1 MYYLKPSG
9 SLPGALCIQKMI
21 AGYGR
26 SLVFTVTKLTTLLLE
41 GVFMFAY
48 IWPIALVV
56 VSSTLYQVCAKSI
69 PTDIDPFA
77 SLTITY
83 LVGAMASFILYFLIN
98 CSGNLVQEYRHAN
111 WAPVV
116 LGLVVVSLELGM
128 IFAYKAG
135 WPVSLAH
142 TVPGPF
148 VAIALVAVGAL
159 FYHETITVHKL
170 LGIAICLCGL
180 AVMNR

>member
-1 MYYLKPSG
+1 
-9 SLPGALCIQKMI
+9 
-21 AGYGR
+21 
-26 SLVFTVTKLTTLLLE
+26 
-41 GVFMFAY
+41 MFAY

-56 VSSTLYQVCAKSI
+56 VCNTLYQVCAKSV
-69 PTDIDPFA
+69 PADMDPFA

-83 LVGAMASFILYFLIN
+83 LVGAAASFLLYFGLN
-98 CSGNLVQEYRHAN
+98 RSGSLLQEYRHVN

-116 LGLVVVSLELGM
+116 LGLVVVALEVGM

-135 WPVSLAH
+135 WKVSLAS
-142 TVPGPF
+142 TVQGTF

-159 FYHETITVHKL
+159 FYHEAITLNKL
-170 LGIAICLCGL
+170 LGIGLCLAGL

>member
-1 MYYLKPSG
+1 
-9 SLPGALCIQKMI
+9 
-21 AGYGR
+21 
-26 SLVFTVTKLTTLLLE
+26 
-41 GVFMFAY
+41 MFAY

-56 VSSTLYQVCAKSI
+56 VCNTLYQVCAKSV
-69 PTDIDPFA
+69 PADMDPFA

-83 LVGAMASFILYFLIN
+83 LVGAAASFLLYFGLN
-98 CSGNLVQEYRHAN
+98 RSGSLLQEYRHVN

-116 LGLVVVSLELGM
+116 LGLVVVALEVGM

-135 WPVSLAH
+135 WKVSLAS
-142 TVPGPF
+142 TVQGTF

-159 FYHETITVHKL
+159 FYHEAITFNKL
-170 LGIAICLCGL
+170 LGIALCLGGL